1 MWVTPQ
7 PSHLLTSPDS
17 VSKVCTRL
25 VLRLM
30 MIPMTCMQTVQL
42 VCAML
47 TWSLHSLRESS
58 VQDAGFLYSHLSLLI
73 SKGDQRCC
81 YVSVA

>member
-17 VSKVCTRL
+17 VFKVCTRL

-30 MIPMTCMQTVQL
+30 MIPMTCMQIVQL

-47 TWSLHSLRESS
+47 TWSLHSLRESG
-58 VQDAGFLYSHLSLLI
+58 VQDAGFLYSHLSILI
-73 SKGDQRCC
+73 SKGNQRCC

>member
-7 PSHLLTSPDS
+7 PSPLLTSPDS
-17 VSKVCTRL
+17 AFKVCTHL

-30 MIPMTCMQTVQL
+30 LMLMTCMQTVQL

-47 TWSLHSLRESS
+47 TWSLHSLRESG
-58 VQDAGFLYSHLSLLI
+58 VQDAGFLYSHLSILI
-73 SKGDQRCC
+73 SKGNQRCC